1 VRDEDVT
8 SVGLLDEIEGKI
20 ELDALG
26 DFFSASKNI

>member
-1 VRDEDVT
+1 LKELVRNEDMT

-26 DFFSASKNI
+26 DLFSA